1 MKKENYEC
9 EIIGV
14 KDTKGYTLYTT
25 MYVKDFFGFV
35 ERSPKKI
42 GRIRF
47 TSETEKYLFKPALMC
62 SFSMPLLNAIAKFME
77 ENNLK

>member
-1 MKKENYEC
+1 MKKENYEY

-14 KDTKGYTLYTT
+14 QDSKGWTLYTK
-25 MYVKDFFGFV
+25 MYVKDFFGFM

-42 GRIRF
+42 GKIKF
-47 TSETEKYLFKPALMC
+47 NSEVENYLFKPALFC

-77 ENNLK
+77 EKNLK